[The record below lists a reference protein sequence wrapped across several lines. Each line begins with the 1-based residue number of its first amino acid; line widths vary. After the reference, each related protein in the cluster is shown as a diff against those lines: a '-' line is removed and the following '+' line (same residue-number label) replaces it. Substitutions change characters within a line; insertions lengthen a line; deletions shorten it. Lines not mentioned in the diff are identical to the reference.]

1 MRPHPIRTLLAL
13 ALGLLAFPLL
23 AAPITKSMHH
33 LRHGAQREWD
43 DFPARAESDRLRLT
57 FDARA
62 SDTEQTLSL
71 RHRDLRHAW
80 KVTLNDRAL
89 ATLPQDE
96 NPMRSLIAVP
106 PKTLR
111 DGKNV
116 LLIES
121 SDTQPQPDDVL
132 IGDIEILDLPRK
144 DLVSQATLDVT
155 VTGAANEGPV
165 PCRLTIVDARGDLV
179 PLGVESDLTHAVR
192 TGVVYTASGR
202 ATLRLPAGAYTL
214 YASRGF
220 EWSVSSQK
228 VDLQQGK
235 NPAVNLTLAREVD
248 TSNYVAADTHIHT
261 FTYSRHG
268 DATLAERMVTL
279 AGEGIELPIAT
290 DHNLAVDYEEAARA
304 AGVRKYFTP
313 VIGDEVTTPRLGHF
327 NVFPVDKS
335 AKLINFRA
343 PTWDKLFD
351 DIDARAPGA
360 VVILNHARDDH
371 GGFRPFDPA
380 RHISLTG
387 EDLDGSRLRVC
398 AMEVINSGAILN
410 DPLMLYRDWMGCLN
424 RGLRLSPVGASDSHD
439 VTRFIVGQGRTYV
452 RADDRDVSR
461 IDVKQAVESFKHGH
475 VLVSYGLL
483 VDMKVNAR
491 FTPGDLATV
500 AGDIDVEI
508 HVAGPSWTRADHV
521 ALYANGVCIRQ
532 ADIDA
537 AHDAR
542 AGLKASLVW
551 RLPKSAHDVYLTALA
566 TGPGLTAAFWPGA
579 KPYQSTG
586 EHWTPAAFACTAP
599 IYLDADGDG
608 VFQSAFDYARQI
620 VTGAHDDVPAILNS
634 LANYDASA
642 AAQVASILHADG
654 QLKAQDL
661 LAVSQ
666 KASPTIQ
673 AAFKSFVQSLPRKE
687 K

>member
-1 MRPHPIRTLLAL
+1 MRTLFAL
-13 ALGLLAFPLL
+13 AMGLLAFRLS
-23 AAPITKSMHH
+23 AAPITQTMHH
-33 LRHGAQREWD
+33 LRHGAQREWEE
-43 DFPARAESDRLRLT
+43 FPKQAESDRLRLT

-62 SDTEQTLSL
+62 SATERTLSL

-80 KVTLNDRAL
+80 KVALNDRAL

-106 PKTLR
+106 PNTLR
-111 DGKNV
+111 DGENV
-116 LLIES
+116 LEIQSTDSNPLA
-121 SDTQPQPDDVL
+121 DDVF
-132 IGDIEILDLPRK
+132 IGDIELLDLTRK
-144 DLVSQATLDVT
+144 DFVSQAALDVT
-155 VTGAANEGPV
+155 VTSKADSEPI

-192 TGVVYTASGR
+192 TGVVYTAGGR

-228 VDLQQGK
+228 LELQRGE

-248 TSNYVAADTHIHT
+248 TNGYVATDTHIHT

-268 DATLAERMVTL
+268 DATLAERVVTL

-313 VIGDEVTTPRLGHF
+313 VIGDEVTTPKLGHF

-335 AKLINFRA
+335 AQLINFRA
-343 PTWDKLFD
+343 PTWEKLFD

-360 VVILNHARDDH
+360 VVILNHARDEH

-387 EDLDGSRLRVC
+387 EDLDGSRLRAC

-410 DPLMLYRDWMGCLN
+410 DPLMLYHDWMGCLN

-461 IDVKQAVESFKHGH
+461 IDVKQAVEAFKQGR

-483 VDMKVNAR
+483 VDMKVNER
-491 FTPGDLATV
+491 FRPGDV
-500 AGDIDVEI
+500 ASAGEVDVE
-508 HVAGPSWTRADHV
+508 VRVSGPSWARADHV
-521 ALYANGVCIRQ
+521 ALYANGVRIRQ

-537 AHDAR
+537 AHGAR
-542 AGLKASLVW
+542 PGLKFSITW
-551 RLPKSAHDVYLTALA
+551 RLSKVSHDFYLTALA
-566 TGPGLTAAFWPGA
+566 TGPGLTAPFWPGA
-579 KPYQSTG
+579 KPYQSSG
-586 EHWTPAAFACTAP
+586 EHWTPAAFACTAAV
-599 IYLDADGDG
+599 YLDADNDHT
-608 VFQSAFDYARQI
+608 FESPFDYASRI
-620 VTGAHDDVPAILNS
+620 VTAAHDDVPTVMRALASYDTATAAQAAS
-634 LANYDASA
+634 LLRAHGQLGNPHDIEAAARDASLS
-642 AAQVASILHADG
+642 VREG
-654 QLKAQDL
+654 
-661 LAVSQ
+661 
-666 KASPTIQ
+666 
-673 AAFKSFVQSLPRKE
+673 FESFARALPR
-687 K
+687 